1 MGFSGR
7 SDAIRAGIRS
17 FVAEEKQNQNLSGNI
32 NANEVVLEEGSKFE
46 GEVDARIIVIEGEPE
61 EPSLPA
67 VAQRSMTRF
76 ISAATESYNDFT
88 EFLVGQG

>member
-1 MGFSGR
+1 MKLILQKVKKS
-7 SDAIRAGIRS
+7 I
-17 FVAEEKQNQNLSGNI
+17 E
-32 NANEVVLEEGSKFE
+32 VLESYASYDDPKNR
-46 GEVDARIIVIEGEPE
+46 VIVIEGEPE

-76 ISAATESYNDFT
+76 ISAATESYNDFA

>member
-1 MGFSGR
+1 MCIRDRLGKYPGFLS
-7 SDAIRAGIRS
+7 ALNRAEGQKTID
-17 FVAEEKQNQNLSGNI
+17 
-32 NANEVVLEEGSKFE
+32 VLENYASYDDPKNR
-46 GEVDARIIVIEGEPE
+46 VIVIEGEPE